1 LKLPD
6 SSKKTFTQYSR
17 SDLHLPRRLALNRP
31 ARRQRVRG
39 GGSAALMLG
48 AGGMYQ

>member
-17 SDLHLPRRLALNRP
+17 SDLHLPRRLAVEFGP
-31 ARRQRVRG
+31 RVGNVFVVVGPSR
-39 GGSAALMLG
+39 SSWAQAA
-48 AGGMYQ
+48 